1 MSGRRRAGG
10 GGGPGGAGGD
20 AGGGGGSLGVTRN
33 KRGTP
38 MYSRED
44 IREQYCINDKEL
56 HALEA
61 SRRKP
66 IFGCLTSGN
75 AQVSPCKKKSLLPA
89 CLRGRVPSDENVYT
103 KTSSAAPSA
112 HASPAHRKHQ
122 HEHDQIDYEDD
133 SYFKRRPKTI
143 CYTDPKRLASFDDS
157 LGRSSRVSRP
167 RSEVGSA
174 TYDSYHADDASSD
187 AARRPTQLAISSG
200 DHHASEFYHGDLH
213 KEGSGYPLT
222 RSAFTQPNTP
232 DLSRHSSRHR
242 QVTTPA
248 LFPLEDRPQKH
259 VSFQKA
265 MSRSATVAG
274 LEEQV
279 MSRQDSGKAS
289 VKSGGSRSHERL
301 LDGRRTPDYMEQ
313 RALDQLLAPV
323 LTKALLQES
332 GGEKHR
338 KGQAREVTRRSGCLK
353 VESEAGSRSR
363 STSRTPSL
371 RRKKVEKKTVGVQT
385 DEVFE
390 AEEVE
395 ERMEVGRAPGVVEEA
410 RERNFGT
417 QEEGTYG
424 VGGRRQKKTKKK
436 AITIV
441 EPPDVFA
448 RKEEPLPPAD
458 QRKEEGGAS
467 SRELGSENK
476 KQKRPKSKSTKAKA
490 KDGTTSEVVQAP
502 ESKGAGRQVQRPRRG
517 PEEVPFQPGN
527 PKMEKSVKEKGSK
540 VSMAMQ
546 TDTVETI
553 FSDRSIFL
561 TEDLDTSTDWR
572 EESSVDWQTS
582 ASSLAWQTDRS
593 SFAWQTDASSGNKYT
608 MDNSFALESCEEQE
622 NEQDLL
628 NMDVLLI
635 RDRRNKDSS
644 RNNLNQNAAQE
655 SENETNQN
663 VQWDGGGPRAN
674 NLKGEKAHR
683 KTRQLQKDE
692 GDGKQRLGDEKT
704 SHIGNIEEKN
714 KRIDVAQKGYKPR
727 APSPP
732 GDEKDVREIHRE
744 FRENGK
750 PNGKQDLQRWDK
762 DMKINEYKEQV
773 VSEEENDE
781 AQDPEIDEETNA
793 MVRRLRFRRQMAE
806 EFLNQQAEDQGKTRG
821 QVVQEPESRGH
832 SSLASTLP
840 NRKNQKL
847 RFETEVVT
855 PEKQSN
861 TRESFGTWPQRLT
874 ENQRSDDINLKAF
887 PAFAPST
894 ATFARKSRNQPPE
907 HKTSHLEINLVIRD
921 KEENPKNMFMP
932 ERDGAGNVIR
942 STTVKAQPV
951 ETSDEYPRSDHD
963 YGGSRPKKPSAKS
976 ESSRT
981 PQRKKKSGLREL
993 IESAV
998 PNKWGKDEHEVQS
1011 RLPPKKQSEKGINRL
1026 TYIRDEEKQQ
1036 CYCTDTSSTVTN
1048 TDSVSRRVRR
1058 NKKKALGVQTE
1069 ETSADCH
1076 CTQEEAKVEGTGDR
1090 AREVA
1095 VLGSCPTLAEDKPKE
1110 SETSQTEITSL
1121 RRKRSVKRR
1130 SRCIQAN
1137 LSLED
1142 QNEAMLNQESSN
1154 LMFAPSVPT
1163 DVEVLNCNVDPQ
1175 RNESERVQPETQARK
1190 NENESGNGTLSS
1202 SIRRMKKVRKT
1213 VATTQTEE
1221 NVMPED
1227 DLFIPPTFQPDSI
1240 SIRTSSLRRIRR
1252 AQKAT
1257 VSVQTDDVIPVCFE
1271 NLHLSL
1277 MDFKGEQPI
1286 ADSLGPPRHSDSL
1299 IYMNIPAALL
1309 EVVESGNDADV
1320 SDSEEGEN
1328 DGEDRDSDDGDFRIY
1343 SKVTEEGNFD
1353 DESHVIT
1360 RLSPGDVTVKVSS
1373 RRSSCTESS
1382 KGHNESAFLLHY
1394 ESDGK
1399 EEDGI
1404 IQGNESEGEDESAD
1418 DKAKDVFHEDSEEQ
1432 SDRKVNETDNEED
1445 NPVLDT
1451 HDRDFEDSES
1461 HVDNDG
1467 NDDDDDKDE
1476 TADNDEADDDDE
1488 DDSDKDDNNNE
1499 NDHYGEGDDNDEDEY
1514 GQETSDNENAFT
1526 DSYAEEERDDT
1537 EDVEEEEK
1545 EYKNQRPKLEHV
1557 DSCTQ
1562 TVDDD
1567 DWSATE
1573 EEKREKVSQEEGQHK
1588 ESDEVEQHNDA
1599 EEEEN
1604 VEDVEKGQGKS
1615 ISKRESIEEERN
1627 DNGNDNERN
1636 YGDRKSEDE
1645 DSDNDKNKEEARN
1658 GTTGSKQHLK
1668 RENSLEHEKE
1678 GDKGKTNERRKS
1690 EISWRQS
1697 IARDGCKTE
1706 IPKDGWMWQQVNDEE
1721 VESNGRREN
1730 EVAQEMETKEQR
1742 EEEREDQDS
1751 NGMNKQKEEK
1761 PDIIKELKVDKEIY
1775 KEVRDDEMNKTY
1787 ETDETKEDEAIK
1799 KNCIKDRQNI
1809 AKEEKEVEEVNEERT
1824 REKVKERLEDG
1835 EIRRI
1840 KGEEEGINRKE
1851 GNESI
1856 REKNGDIEGEN
1867 RKGKVIE
1874 RAQAGEDKIF
1884 KIKSEKKPREEDKER
1899 KKAKEEGKI
1908 SAEERYNALKR
1919 EAKGME
1925 NDGGKR
1931 ESRGRERR
1939 VFTPR
1944 QKFSEKRSRHER
1956 GDFSL
1961 VDDAQV
1967 AITEPAASSEPVS
1980 TEESAV
1986 RNLTPTKSGRPSGQ
2000 KPVTKD
2006 MKLDKKK
2013 VSSSDPPT
2021 VLLAK
2026 ADAESKPQIATGNAI
2041 DIEENPM
2048 AMRGEEV
2055 APIANFSEPE
2065 TEAKTADSEIKPLPQ
2080 KELER
2085 KTKSENREDEG
2096 TIAKVEVEKEI
2107 QTQMGIEEGRTKRE
2121 PKFEGMAASLTTK
2134 EDTVSTKE
2142 EDEKENEEM
2151 AHKKDLEASN
2161 EYEKIESCVVDNEER
2176 EQLEMTEN
2184 EDTRDIL
2191 PGEEEKETAAE
2202 PEDRAGE
2209 LEMSSRGRQEN
2220 DSAPLKLT
2228 EATRDTFA
2236 EDDEECIVITY
2247 RPPLKQVKMGR
2258 PGQDAG
2264 VRGEA
2269 DGADWSP
2276 EPSGRT
2282 DERKEQADDEKDMG
2296 SKEREEAKRKKTR
2309 RSKRKKA
2316 KEDVDTEK
2324 KEGEEKHMV
2333 DEGKVVLKDEDKKK
2347 KKRPRQRKNKNEK
2360 EKVSQRDLK
2369 EDCKSE
2375 IQEGHRSQENPTG
2388 RERTT
2393 ADQEPQFAARPPT
2406 RQWAEEIDE
2415 EGLGEWGE
2423 EEKGETN
2430 KWKEEEG
2437 NEDGTSNYD
2446 MSESGSSIGR
2456 VRERNP
2462 TSQLKAGEHGPSL
2475 AVEEDVILTESDAL
2489 EEEEDTSYYEEEG
2502 EGSSRYEMESE
2513 EGGEGG
2519 GEQNAF
2525 EEYLLLREGE
2535 GLDEMQTV
2543 DRIFKQVFEDYNDG
2557 EFLGEGEV
2565 SEGEC
2570 DDSFHFLGNGRERV
2584 EGAEGRTKSLTGL
2597 RVEGDGCPPPPP
2609 PSLTPPPCLITPP
2622 PPPPHSP
2629 VTPRKG
2635 RGAELKVSDPKEKR
2649 VKSSELEVESK
2660 NDLDVQSSRTS
2671 VPPGAEVM
2679 QEKLKRSSMRTQATQ
2694 TDAGSGRKSLP
2705 TLALS
2710 PRSEKAEMVS
2720 QGAQT
2725 NGNGVRR
2732 KLIKSFSE
2740 AAHYEGLEYEIYD
2753 LDDFIEPPLPSR
2765 AASEGPPPCPPR
2777 FSPYDDIPLEDGPAP
2792 PPPLKFRQN
2801 YHEIFIDS
2809 SPRKPRRRLQK
2820 TLSEGEILSER
2831 RRALSMA
2838 SGYLEVDING
2848 FTGNEEEVI
2857 EPQCVDECSRDLSRS
2872 RIFSHPSLLEE
2883 EEEEFH
2889 ENMFHKE
2896 ILPTSLSPERKM
2908 SQVSTDSD
2916 LKTFDPNEFRTEEH
2930 LLSQLATLSSDS
2942 LGEGGT
2948 PMFESGDIPE
2958 GLIMRD
2964 GSPLLFASISNDLV
2978 SPGEFGDHL
2987 EESMSES
2994 QVTVV
2999 QRALVASSQVI
3010 TSDSENGSFHL
3021 TDHSSAATTPST
3033 RHKSLPAAGSFEED
3047 MEDELPRLRVSSKV
3061 HSVTTLSS
3069 IEDEPTSISENVI
3082 SEGSHDV
3089 VSTSTT
3095 SSEVDKAIA
3104 SSTDSDFTSIRSGD
3118 SMTIKSEALEEEEFE
3133 GDIVIEEN
3141 IMARLVQG
3149 MRAGDVPHQFI
3160 IKSSDFRDD
3169 LRKLASPES
3178 DSSSSHFTEQ
3188 ETSRSPVSGTTN
3200 TITSKSDLSRTDSHQ
3215 TDQSETSEDYITAT
3229 ENSMNGQ
3236 EARRSYYYEE
3246 RHVSSPPEMD
3256 DIYEDEA
3263 LTPKILS
3270 PEASEVL
3277 GDLLETQEI
3286 SDITEGL
3293 SVTSDFETAQ
3303 DLTSP
3308 DGDTTTSASY
3318 YIDHSIG
3325 EESEKLFPEVKAKPE
3340 IPPKPTF
3347 LPKPEVPPKPE
3358 RLSPAR
3364 ETSAQVEELE
3374 DETPQDETPPQFPE
3388 IQVEITVKRREKPVE
3403 ESKTGAIKK
3412 RYSGG
3417 GKVAKDDNRR
3427 YSKYFEDNDQ
3437 GELSEVKGQNQ
3448 QSWSEEEREK
3458 AKQTMKLDFPPG
3470 VTMFGEAPS
3479 WPVPDSLKTGEVEK
3493 KMKVFDKPKKSVKI
3507 DLASVEDL
3515 QSKSK
3520 PESPQAKDKGSET
3533 KQVPAKYDKTKRKSD
3548 EITPQG
3554 MVRSPAMHEG
3564 FRLEDWTPVR
3574 TPGTPERALDF
3585 DTSDE
3590 SCSDLPR
3597 HPPKARSP
3605 GKRAKEATGKKF
3617 GSPSADSDLTVKQA
3631 GEKQSPGKTK
3641 ESSKDYEELRGSPPK
3656 QVRQSPGKTEIKQT
3670 SPMRETVTS
3679 RTEISRMHSQEVHL
3693 RHPSTGIHTSSDP
3706 KKRLSE
3712 ISIGSTPEVTD
3723 VQKRHSAEILTRT
3736 VESQDHLKPKGPVTG
3751 YLRAGSQSPTSRER
3765 PLQLPENKLLTI
3777 APLKDARKSAESLR
3791 SLSPGSDN
3799 VFLSGSREQLEED
3812 SRASLCVQCG
3822 ERPASR
3828 EGTLRPSPPSG
3839 HTITVERRLS
3849 DREPTRTRGV
3859 SHRAKSE
3866 ERNSFSRDWGVTPIS
3881 LEVGDAPRHDSDD
3894 DEMGVYMDAY
3904 RSFSWVYV
3912 APHEEAKVWQ
3922 RDEGRPTSGSPDLR
3936 IPGFEDS
3943 AEQPGKPEDET
3954 QADSE
3959 ATQALD
3965 ERGRRG
3971 SSDSTGSEQE
3981 FRRKY
3986 QAITHRMVHR
3996 KASVEMY
4003 KRLIQAAFQSDKA
4016 VTVSRESGEFGF
4028 RIHGSRPVVV
4038 SAIEADTPAE
4048 TCGLEVGDII
4058 ISINS
4063 TNVLDASHSDVVR
4076 LAHAGCDTLRLEVA
4090 RTCDVL
4096 TPLVTPDPT
4105 PLCAGYLYKLG
4116 GARHSP
4122 GASGVSRT
4130 WHRRWFALKKDHCL
4144 YYYKSE
4150 TEQHPLGAVHLLDYS
4165 VHALADV
4172 GKPFSFTVAKF
4183 GGVTLHLAAHTDDA
4197 RNRWGQ
4203 VITQAAAQASQRDE
4217 LLEVSARRVQQAPSA
4232 IASPDCFGFLHKLGA
4247 RWHQWKRRY
4256 CVLKDACLYLYHDTE
4271 ANQAIGVVYLHGY
4284 RVQSTSIGGKRH
4296 AFELLPPEPK
4306 FRHFYFYTESDSDK
4320 KRWLAALEY
4329 SIDRWIKVG

>member
-1 MSGRRRAGG
+1 MPQVGARHRQSRGRTEKGPKSRVKGARLRPFCVVTGSLTRSVPGQVRLLVFWPVLMAVLYKWDTSVPFSLLFARSPVLKGHSFSFPFGSVWTEVIGGDFGSMVDVHGGVWVGTGLDEWLVWWVLYESVVSSRFSLGSRVRAYTSDAAIQVDLAGDVITYDSDEDDSEVAATPTRMSGRRRAGG
-10 GGGPGGAGGD
+10 GGGAGGAGGD
-20 AGGGGGSLGVTRN
+20 AGGGGGSVGVTRN

-75 AQVSPCKKKSLLPA
+75 TQVSPCKKKSLLPA

-157 LGRSSRVSRP
+157 LARSSRVSRP

-174 TYDSYHADDASSD
+174 TYDSYHADDVGGD
-187 AARRPTQLAISSG
+187 AARRPTQLAITSG
-200 DHHASEFYHGDLH
+200 DHHSTEFFHGDSH
-213 KEGSGYPLT
+213 KEGFTLT

-279 MSRQDSGKAS
+279 MSRQDSGRAS

-332 GGEKHR
+332 GGGKHR
-338 KGQAREVTRRSGCLK
+338 KGQAREVTRRSGGLT

-363 STSRTPSL
+363 SRTPSL
-371 RRKKVEKKTVGVQT
+371 RRKKVEKKTIGIQT

-390 AEEVE
+390 MEVEE
-395 ERMEVGRAPGVVEEA
+395 ERMEVGRGPGVLEEA
-410 RERNFGT
+410 REGARGLGAH
-417 QEEGTYG
+417 EEGTYG

-436 AITIV
+436 AITII
-441 EPPDVFA
+441 EPPDVFTK
-448 RKEEPLPPAD
+448 REDPPPPAR
-458 QRKEEGGAS
+458 QRKEEVEAS
-467 SRELGSENK
+467 PREVAVENK
-476 KQKRPKSKSTKAKA
+476 KAKKTKSKSSKAKA
-490 KDGTTSEVVQAP
+490 KEEAP
-502 ESKGAGRQVQRPRRG
+502 PEAVLAPKGKAVERQEQRPSRRTG
-517 PEEVPFQPGN
+517 DISLSPAAPRI
-527 PKMEKSVKEKGSK
+527 EKSVKDKGSK

-546 TDTVETI
+546 TEDAVENI

-561 TEDLDTSTDWR
+561 TDDLDTSTDWR

-608 MDNSFALESCEEQE
+608 GDNSFALESCEEQE
-622 NEQDLL
+622 NDKDLL
-628 NMDVLLI
+628 NMDVFLI

-644 RNNLNQNAAQE
+644 RHKMNQNAAQE

-663 VQWDGGGPRAN
+663 VQWDGGGPRSKD
-674 NLKGEKAHR
+674 LKNCKPQGKADAKELKHKG
-683 KTRQLQKDE
+683 KTRQSDKE
-692 GDGKQRLGDEKT
+692 EIEGKQRLG
-704 SHIGNIEEKN
+704 EEKN
-714 KRIDVAQKGYKPR
+714 TRIGHTGKENKRRDVPQTGCKPR
-727 APSPP
+727 PLRPP
-732 GDEKDVREIHRE
+732 NDDGEAERSEE
-744 FRENGK
+744 FRKAEHG
-750 PNGKQDLQRWDK
+750 GKQGLQKWDK
-762 DMKINEYKEQV
+762 EVERENLKEQIEY
-773 VSEEENDE
+773 EEEDDE
-781 AQDPEIDEETNA
+781 TNPEMQMDEETNA

-806 EFLNQQAEDQGKTRG
+806 EFLNQQAEDQGKGREQAATD
-821 QVVQEPESRGH
+821 PESRGH
-832 SSLASTLP
+832 SSLAATLP
-840 NRKNQKL
+840 NRRKQKL
-847 RFETEVVT
+847 RFAREVVT
-855 PEKQSN
+855 PERQLC
-861 TRESFGTWPQRLT
+861 TQESYGTWPQRVI
-874 ENQRSDDINLKAF
+874 ENQRTDDINLKAF
-887 PAFAPST
+887 PAFSPA
-894 ATFARKSRNQPPE
+894 AARKPRNQAPE
-907 HKTSHLEINLVIRD
+907 HKRSHLEINLVIRD
-921 KEENPKNMFMP
+921 KEENPKSNI
-932 ERDGAGNVIR
+932 IR
-942 STTVKAQPV
+942 PSAVKPQQV

-963 YGGSRPKKPSAKS
+963 YGGSRLKKISAKS
-976 ESSRT
+976 DTSRT
-981 PQRKKKSGLREL
+981 PQRKKKTGAREL
-993 IESAV
+993 VEPTASSKFG
-998 PNKWGKDEHEVQS
+998 NSEHEVQP
-1011 RLPPKKQSEKGINRL
+1011 RLPPKNQSERGINRL

-1048 TDSVSRRVRR
+1048 TDSVGRRVRR
-1058 NKKKALGVQTE
+1058 IKKKALAVQTE
-1069 ETSADCH
+1069 EAVVDCQ
-1076 CTQEEAKVEGTGDR
+1076 CGQEETKVEVEGKGDR
-1090 AREVA
+1090 AREIT
-1095 VLGSCPTLAEDKPKE
+1095 VLGNSPPEDEHKE
-1110 SETSQTEITSL
+1110 SGASQPEVTSL

-1130 SRCIQAN
+1130 SRCIQAD

-1142 QNEAMLNQESSN
+1142 QSEAMRSQKNSQLPDNSA
-1154 LMFAPSVPT
+1154 MFIPTVPT
-1163 DVEVLNCNVDPQ
+1163 DIEQFKGSVNLEGGRSNQVD
-1175 RNESERVQPETQARK
+1175 K
-1190 NENESGNGTLSS
+1190 DENEQRSGTISS

-1221 NVMPED
+1221 NAVFED
-1227 DLFIPPTFQPDSI
+1227 GLFIPPTFQPDSV
-1240 SIRTSSLRRIRR
+1240 SIRTSSLRRIRK

-1257 VSVQTDDVIPVCFE
+1257 VAVQTDDVIPVCFE

-1277 MDFKGEQPI
+1277 LDFKGEQPL
-1286 ADSLGPPRHSDSL
+1286 ADSLGLPRHSDSL

-1309 EVVESGNDADV
+1309 EVAESGNDADV
-1320 SDSEEGEN
+1320 SDSEEG
-1328 DGEDRDSDDGDFRIY
+1328 DGDARDKDSEDEDFRIY
-1343 SKVTEEGNFD
+1343 NKVAEEDFD
-1353 DESHVIT
+1353 AASHVIT
-1360 RLSPGDVTVKVSS
+1360 RLSPGDVTVKVCS
-1373 RRSSCTESS
+1373 RRSSYAEAY
-1382 KGHNESAFLLHY
+1382 KGHDEGVCLLPC
-1394 ESDGK
+1394 ENDVK
-1399 EEDGI
+1399 EGDEFPQD
-1404 IQGNESEGEDESAD
+1404 SEGPEEAKDAEDEVRRDLFLQGRENQSSR
-1418 DKAKDVFHEDSEEQ
+1418 KNHE
-1432 SDRKVNETDNEED
+1432 
-1445 NPVLDT
+1445 LDT
-1451 HDRDFEDSES
+1451 DDNLCSEAHDRDIEDSES
-1461 HVDNDG
+1461 HVENEG
-1467 NDDDDDKDE
+1467 DDDDEDNDE
-1476 TADNDEADDDDE
+1476 TADNDEDDGDDDDDDDDVNDDDDE
-1488 DDSDKDDNNNE
+1488 SDKDDNNNE
-1499 NDHYGEGDDNDEDEY
+1499 NDNYEQDGDEEYEY
-1514 GQETSDNENAFT
+1514 GQEYSENESALN
-1526 DSYAEEERDDT
+1526 DSHIEGEQDDR
-1537 EDVEEEEK
+1537 EDVEEDTEQDEK
-1545 EYKNQRPKLEHV
+1545 GENKTSRPILEHV

-1562 TVDDD
+1562 TVEED
-1567 DWSATE
+1567 DWPETE
-1573 EEKREKVSQEEGQHK
+1573 EEKQVNGTEEKREEQSQEEENED
-1588 ESDEVEQHNDA
+1588 ES
-1599 EEEEN
+1599 EEEEKLVDTEDAEN
-1604 VEDVEKGQGKS
+1604 VDIETRVEESVG
-1615 ISKRESIEEERN
+1615 KRESTKGDKREYGKESKGYSDRE
-1627 DNGNDNERN
+1627 DDNE
-1636 YGDRKSEDE
+1636 GDG
-1645 DSDNDKNKEEARN
+1645 KER
-1658 GTTGSKQHLK
+1658 LK
-1668 RENSLEHEKE
+1668 MENSLEGKTGEEDKSQME
-1678 GDKGKTNERRKS
+1678 RDGGKGKTNGISESRKN
-1690 EISWRQS
+1690 EITWRES
-1697 IARDGCKTE
+1697 LARDEDEEKTDV
-1706 IPKDGWMWQQVNDEE
+1706 PKDGWMWQQVNDEE
-1721 VESNGRREN
+1721 VESNATTGSEVTVD
-1730 EVAQEMETKEQR
+1730 VAQEMDTENPRREGETDNQELKKAKNRNDNKPDILKEVNEYKEKDEEQITDVEMTNKTHEDKKEKTEIDGGMQKEKRTRVRQGSDR
-1742 EEEREDQDS
+1742 EKAEVEPRENDEGKGRKKPMKIPEDDEAERTKVEEGSVSRKE
-1751 NGMNKQKEEK
+1751 GGEIGKEEK
-1761 PDIIKELKVDKEIY
+1761 NEKRNEAQMQKPGEGEIVKEKSGTDAKVEDKEIP
-1775 KEVRDDEMNKTY
+1775 N
-1787 ETDETKEDEAIK
+1787 
-1799 KNCIKDRQNI
+1799 
-1809 AKEEKEVEEVNEERT
+1809 EEKTDRHTEGRDGAPERKVEGT
-1824 REKVKERLEDG
+1824 REIDE
-1835 EIRRI
+1835 
-1840 KGEEEGINRKE
+1840 
-1851 GNESI
+1851 
-1856 REKNGDIEGEN
+1856 
-1867 RKGKVIE
+1867 
-1874 RAQAGEDKIF
+1874 
-1884 KIKSEKKPREEDKER
+1884 
-1899 KKAKEEGKI
+1899 
-1908 SAEERYNALKR
+1908 
-1919 EAKGME
+1919 
-1925 NDGGKR
+1925 GKR
-1931 ESRGRERR
+1931 ETRGGRERR

-1944 QKFSEKRSRHER
+1944 QKFSEKRSKHER

-1961 VDDAQV
+1961 TDDLQV
-1967 AITEPAASSEPVS
+1967 GIIDVAASSGPVAE
-1980 TEESAV
+1980 EESAD
-1986 RNLTPTKSGRPSGQ
+1986 RNVTPTKNDGPSGR
-2000 KPVTKD
+2000 KPVAG
-2006 MKLDKKK
+2006 MKHDEENGG
-2013 VSSSDPPT
+2013 S
-2021 VLLAK
+2021 
-2026 ADAESKPQIATGNAI
+2026 AEVHVEEACTESEAQTSTRNAI
-2041 DIEENPM
+2041 PLEEKPAALREEGSETRTEIE
-2048 AMRGEEV
+2048 
-2055 APIANFSEPE
+2055 PIANFSESEAETKSGAQEMSSLSQGEPE
-2065 TEAKTADSEIKPLPQ
+2065 CETKIKNKKGEETKAKDNEEGMRKREPEFEESSGVNMSTNEEDVKENEMTHIKTNTEEEREVENIQVEDTKEKAIDEDQQSDENETKMQAVKP
-2080 KELER
+2080 KMEVETNDELE
-2085 KTKSENREDEG
+2085 KRESC
-2096 TIAKVEVEKEI
+2096 TVEKEDTEQLKI
-2107 QTQMGIEEGRTKRE
+2107 TGKDVARDITPDKEVTEET
-2121 PKFEGMAASLTTK
+2121 AADPVLTHQ
-2134 EDTVSTKE
+2134 EDWGERLETTPSRKE
-2142 EDEKENEEM
+2142 ED
-2151 AHKKDLEASN
+2151 DL
-2161 EYEKIESCVVDNEER
+2161 
-2176 EQLEMTEN
+2176 
-2184 EDTRDIL
+2184 
-2191 PGEEEKETAAE
+2191 
-2202 PEDRAGE
+2202 
-2209 LEMSSRGRQEN
+2209 
-2220 DSAPLKLT
+2220 APLKLV
-2228 EATRDTFA
+2228 EGSRDTFA
-2236 EDDEECIVITY
+2236 ENDDECIVITY
-2247 RPPLKQVKMGR
+2247 RPPQRAVQKRR
-2258 PGQDAG
+2258 PGEGAG

-2269 DGADWSP
+2269 DGADRSP
-2276 EPSGRT
+2276 SASRRI
-2282 DERKEQADDEKDMG
+2282 DEQGDDGKEVS
-2296 SKEREEAKRKKTR
+2296 SKEGEEAKRKKTR
-2309 RSKRKKA
+2309 RSKRKKV
-2316 KEDVDTEK
+2316 KEGIDANK
-2324 KEGEEKHMV
+2324 KEGEETHVSDKDNM
-2333 DEGKVVLKDEDKKK
+2333 GLKGEEKK
-2347 KKRPRQRKNKNEK
+2347 KKRPRQRKNKAEK
-2360 EKVSQRDLK
+2360 EKVPQTD
-2369 EDCKSE
+2369 
-2375 IQEGHRSQENPTG
+2375 IQEAIKNEVQEREDRAAGQESQSS
-2388 RERTT
+2388 
-2393 ADQEPQFAARPPT
+2393 AHPPT
-2406 RQWAEEIDE
+2406 RRWVEEMDE
-2415 EGLGEWGE
+2415 GGLGEWGE
-2423 EEKGETN
+2423 EEK
-2430 KWKEEEG
+2430 EG
-2437 NEDGTSNYD
+2437 G
-2446 MSESGSSIGR
+2446 
-2456 VRERNP
+2456 ERNGKRDEKGTGGASRVP
-2462 TSQLKAGEHGPSL
+2462 ARNSLPEVKADEGPSL
-2475 AVEEDVILTESDAL
+2475 AVEEDFLTESDAL
-2489 EEEEDTSYYEEEG
+2489 ETEEDTSFYEEEG

-2525 EEYLLLREGE
+2525 EEYLLLQEGQCLE
-2535 GLDEMQTV
+2535 EMQTV
-2543 DRIFKQVFEDYNDG
+2543 DRIFRQVFEDYNDG

-2565 SEGEC
+2565 SEEEC
-2570 DDSFHFLGNGRERV
+2570 DDSLHFLGSGRGRE
-2584 EGAEGRTKSLTGL
+2584 ERTQGKSKTVTGV

-2635 RGAELKVSDPKEKR
+2635 RGAELKVSGPKEKR
-2649 VKSSELEVESK
+2649 VASSELEVESK
-2660 NDLDVQSSRTS
+2660 KDLDVPSSRTS

-2694 TDAGSGRKSLP
+2694 TDTGAGRKSLP

-2777 FSPYDDIPLEDGPAP
+2777 YSPYDEIPLEDGPAP

-2848 FTGNEEEVI
+2848 FSGNEEEVI

-2896 ILPTSLSPERKM
+2896 ILPASLSPERKM

-2930 LLSQLATLSSDS
+2930 LLSQLAALSTDS
-2942 LGEGGT
+2942 LGESGT
-2948 PMFESGDIPE
+2948 SLFESGIPE
-2958 GLIMRD
+2958 GLLMRD
-2964 GSPLLFASISNDLV
+2964 GSPLPFASTSNDLV
-2978 SPGEFGDHL
+2978 SPVEFGDHF

-2999 QRALVASSQVI
+2999 QRALAASSQAI

-3021 TDHSSAATTPST
+3021 TDPSSAATTPST

-3047 MEDELPRLRVSSKV
+3047 MDDELPRLRISGKV
-3061 HSVTTLSS
+3061 HSITTLSS

-3118 SMTIKSEALEEEEFE
+3118 SMTIKSEALEEGEFE

-3149 MRAGDVPHQFI
+3149 MRAGDIPHQFI

-3318 YIDHSIG
+3318 YIEHSIG
-3325 EESEKLFPEVKAKPE
+3325 EESEKLFPEVKTKPE
-3340 IPPKPTF
+3340 VPPKPAF
-3347 LPKPEVPPKPE
+3347 LPKPEIPPKPE

-3364 ETSAQVEELE
+3364 ETSAQGEEPDE
-3374 DETPQDETPPQFPE
+3374 DTPQDETPPQFPE

-3427 YSKYFEDNDQ
+3427 YSKYFEDNEQ

-3479 WPVPDSLKTGEVEK
+3479 WPVPDNLKTGEVEK
-3493 KMKVFDKPKKSVKI
+3493 KLKVFDKPKKSVKI

-3515 QSKSK
+3515 QAKSK
-3520 PESPQAKDKGSET
+3520 PESPQAKDIVNET
-3533 KQVPAKYDKTKRKSD
+3533 KQVPAKYDKAKRKSD
-3548 EITPQG
+3548 EVTPQG

-3564 FRLEDWTPVR
+3564 FRLEDWTPIR

-3590 SCSDLPR
+3590 SCSELPR
-3597 HPPKARSP
+3597 HPPKSRSP
-3605 GKRAKEATGKKF
+3605 GKRAKEASGKKF
-3617 GSPSADSDLTVKQA
+3617 GSPGTESDLTAKQA
-3631 GEKQSPGKTK
+3631 SEKQIPGKTI
-3641 ESSKDYEELRGSPPK
+3641 ETSEDYEETRGSPPK
-3656 QVRQSPGKTEIKQT
+3656 QVRQSPGKTETKQP
-3670 SPMRETVTS
+3670 SPVREIITS
-3679 RTEISRMHSQEVHL
+3679 RTEIPRVHSQEVHL
-3693 RHPSTGIHTSSDP
+3693 RHPPAGVHTSGSDP

-3723 VQKRHSAEILTRT
+3723 VQKRHSAEILTRN

-3799 VFLSGSREQLEED
+3799 VFLSGSREQLEDD
-3812 SRASLCVQCG
+3812 SRGSLCVQCG

-3849 DREPTRTRGV
+3849 DREPSRTRGV

-3866 ERNSFSRDWGVTPIS
+3866 ERNSFTRDWGVTPIS

-3904 RSFSWVYV
+3904 RAFSWVYV

-3936 IPGFEDS
+3936 IPGFED
-3943 AEQPGKPEDET
+3943 AADPPLKQEDET
-3954 QADSE
+3954 QAESE
-3959 ATQALD
+3959 ATQAVE
-3965 ERGRRG
+3965 ERGFR
-3971 SSDSTGSEQE
+3971 DSYTD
-3981 FRRKY
+3981 
-3986 QAITHRMVHR
+3986 I
-3996 KASVEMY
+3996 
-4003 KRLIQAAFQSDKA
+4003 
-4016 VTVSRESGEFGF
+4016 VSWGCVSK
-4028 RIHGSRPVVV
+4028 IH
-4038 SAIEADTPAE
+4038 
-4048 TCGLEVGDII
+4048 
-4058 ISINS
+4058 
-4063 TNVLDASHSDVVR
+4063 
-4076 LAHAGCDTLRLEVA
+4076 
-4090 RTCDVL
+4090 
-4096 TPLVTPDPT
+4096 
-4105 PLCAGYLYKLG
+4105 
-4116 GARHSP
+4116 
-4122 GASGVSRT
+4122 
-4130 WHRRWFALKKDHCL
+4130 
-4144 YYYKSE
+4144 
-4150 TEQHPLGAVHLLDYS
+4150 
-4165 VHALADV
+4165 
-4172 GKPFSFTVAKF
+4172 
-4183 GGVTLHLAAHTDDA
+4183 
-4197 RNRWGQ
+4197 
-4203 VITQAAAQASQRDE
+4203 
-4217 LLEVSARRVQQAPSA
+4217 
-4232 IASPDCFGFLHKLGA
+4232 
-4247 RWHQWKRRY
+4247 
-4256 CVLKDACLYLYHDTE
+4256 
-4271 ANQAIGVVYLHGY
+4271 
-4284 RVQSTSIGGKRH
+4284 
-4296 AFELLPPEPK
+4296 
-4306 FRHFYFYTESDSDK
+4306 
-4320 KRWLAALEY
+4320 
-4329 SIDRWIKVG
+4329 